1 MLLVG
6 QLFTTNEKLNFP
18 GRFNNKLKNDYGF
31 VSLLKGT
38 KMKRWML
45 VLMMAFLLSATGDC
59 FAQCSICT
67 KTAQQLGDK
76 PAKALNTGII
86 YLMVAP
92 LAIIGFVGFRW
103 WKNNG
108 RE

>member
-1 MLLVG
+1 
-6 QLFTTNEKLNFP
+6 LNLP
-18 GRFNNKLKNDYGF
+18 GRFNNKTKNDCCY

-38 KMKRWML
+38 NMKRWMMIL
-45 VLMMAFLLSATGDC
+45 VMAFLLSATGDS

-67 KTAQQLGDK
+67 KTAQQLGHK

-108 RE
+108 RG